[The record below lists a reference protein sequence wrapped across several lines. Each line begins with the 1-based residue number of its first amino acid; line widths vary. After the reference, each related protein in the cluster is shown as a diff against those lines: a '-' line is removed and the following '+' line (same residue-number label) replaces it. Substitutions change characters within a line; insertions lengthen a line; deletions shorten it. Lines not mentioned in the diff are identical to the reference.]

1 MCVCVCVC
9 VCDGM
14 CVCSCINVCV
24 CLCDVC
30 ACVCKQNHVCV
41 VSLPLIDMQSDD
53 NEMRNSFLLG
63 EPSPLRFLIE
73 NKILTTVCDLL
84 Y

>member
-1 MCVCVCVC
+1 MC
-9 VCDGM
+9 
-14 CVCSCINVCV
+14 I
-24 CLCDVC
+24 L
-30 ACVCKQNHVCV
+30 HT
-41 VSLPLIDMQSDD
+41 PLIDMQRDD

-84 Y
+84 IYISEHL